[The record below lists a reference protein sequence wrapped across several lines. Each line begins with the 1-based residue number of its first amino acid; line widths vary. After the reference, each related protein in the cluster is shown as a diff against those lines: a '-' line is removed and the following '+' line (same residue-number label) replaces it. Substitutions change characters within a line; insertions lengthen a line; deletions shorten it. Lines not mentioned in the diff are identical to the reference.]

1 MINVASIQ
9 MKVEYSGKEAN
20 VSKAARLIDEAE
32 GADLILLSEIWN
44 IGYFAFDSYKHES
57 ETLEGPTVSLLREK
71 AAQKSCFIFGGSI
84 VESTEDGLFNT
95 SVLINRK
102 GSIIA
107 QYRKIH
113 LYGHQSEEAR
123 LLKRGT
129 EIRVVKSEIG
139 TFGLSTCYDLRF
151 PELYRKM
158 AVMGAEVFLV
168 ASAWPFPRLEA
179 WLMLNR
185 VRALENQVFLIS
197 SNCTGFSK
205 GKELVGH
212 SMVVDPWGTPIATG
226 GDQEC
231 IVQAKIDIT
240 KLYEA
245 REVFPGFRDR
255 VLIE

>member
-1 MINVASIQ
+1 MIHIASIQ
-9 MKVEYSGKEAN
+9 MKVEDAGKETKI
-20 VSKAARLIDEAE
+20 SKAARLIDEGE
-32 GADLILLSEIWN
+32 GADLILLPEICN
-44 IGYFAFDSYKHES
+44 VGYFAFSSYRDQSES
-57 ETLEGPTVSLLREK
+57 LEGPTISMLREK

-84 VESTEDGLFNT
+84 VESTEDGLYNT

-113 LYGHQSEEAR
+113 LYGHQSEEAK

-129 EIRVVKSEIG
+129 EVQVVKSEIA

-158 AVMGAEVFLV
+158 ALMGAEVFLV

-197 SNCTGFSK
+197 SNCRGFSK

-226 GDQEC
+226 GDEEC
-231 IVQAKIDIT
+231 IVHAKIDIR

-255 VLIE
+255 VLTD